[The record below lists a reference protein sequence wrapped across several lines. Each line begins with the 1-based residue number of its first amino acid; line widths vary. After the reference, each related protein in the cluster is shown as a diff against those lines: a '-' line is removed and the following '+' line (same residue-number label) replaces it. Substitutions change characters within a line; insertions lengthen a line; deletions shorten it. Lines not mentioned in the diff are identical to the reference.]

1 MSYRDKLRKD
11 LGDDEGERLKLYRC
25 TAGKLTIGR
34 GHNIEDRGISPAVM
48 ELMYEEDVQVAERDA
63 LALFP
68 GLFSYSERRQAAL
81 VNMAFQLGYQ
91 RLKDF
96 KKMRAA
102 VNVGDW
108 GAAVYE
114 ANDSAWAKQTQ
125 KSRVDRVLTDLAQG

>member
-11 LGDDEGERLKLYRC
+11 LTDDEGERLKLYRC
-25 TAGKLTIGR
+25 TSGKLTIGR

-48 ELMYEEDVQVAERDA
+48 ELMFQEDVDVAERDA

-68 GLFSYSERRQAAL
+68 GLHSYSDRRKAAL
-81 VNMAFQLGYQ
+81 INMSFQLGFE
-91 RLKDF
+91 RLKAF

-102 VNVGDW
+102 VNAGDW

-114 ANDSAWAKQTQ
+114 ANDSLWAKQTQ
-125 KSRVDRVLTDLAQG
+125 KSRVDRVLEDLAQG